1 MDQVTTPR
9 NSDVYQ
15 RVTAEIIKAIE
26 SDIDGEYMMPWH
38 RGTTLGLPRNVISR
52 RSYHGLNTL
61 ALWTTAGARHYRS
74 PFWGTF
80 LQWKKLGAHVRKG
93 ERGTLILFFKK
104 EEGERNADQECDT
117 EKRRVLVCSSAVF
130 NAAQIDGWQDEATV
144 LEDRTV
150 RLEAVERFIN
160 GIGAKVEYGG
170 DRAFY
175 QPSADRIRMPERS
188 AFIGTKTSSA
198 TESFYAVLLHEH
210 VHWSG
215 HPSRLNRDLTG
226 RFGTDA
232 YAMEELVAELGAA
245 FLCAGLG
252 VSNEPRKDHA
262 LYVKSWLPVLREKKL
277 ALASTATAA
286 TSACRYLADLSTPVE
301 QAA

>member
-1 MDQVTTPR
+1 MDQAATPK

-26 SDIDGEYMMPWH
+26 SDMDGEYMMPWH
-38 RGTTLGLPRNVISR
+38 RGTTLGLPRNVVSR
-52 RSYHGLNTL
+52 RTYHGLNTL

-93 ERGTLILFFKK
+93 ERGTSILFFKK
-104 EEGERNADQECDT
+104 EDDERNADQECDT
-117 EKRRVLVCSSAVF
+117 AKRRVLVCSSAVF

-175 QPSADRIRMPERS
+175 HPSADRIRMPERS
-188 AFIGTKTSSA
+188 SFIGTKTSSA

-215 HPSRLNRDLTG
+215 HPTRLDRDLTG
-226 RFGTDA
+226 RLGTDA

-245 FLCAGLG
+245 FLCAELR
-252 VSNEPRKDHA
+252 VTNEPRKDHA

-286 TSACRYLADLSTPVE
+286 TSACRYLTDLSAPAE